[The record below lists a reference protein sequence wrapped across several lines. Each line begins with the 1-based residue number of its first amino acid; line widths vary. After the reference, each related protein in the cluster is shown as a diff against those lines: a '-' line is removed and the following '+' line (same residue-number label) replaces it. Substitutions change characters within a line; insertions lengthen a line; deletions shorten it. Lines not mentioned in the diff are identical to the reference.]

1 MNSFREPDPEVI
13 NETVRED
20 DDFGR
25 DDEDYY

>member
-25 DDEDYY
+25 DDEYY